1 MHGLDVVIGSNGE
14 MGIGAAAQAHVACA
28 CERLGSIPCGITGHH
43 FYEDEP
49 SLEVPLDI
57 DGIRARLPEGPG
69 LGVEPTEAVRRR
81 FSA

>member
-1 MHGLDVVIGSNGE
+1 
-14 MGIGAAAQAHVACA
+14 MGIGAAAQTHVACA

-49 SLEVPLDI
+49 TLETRVDI
-57 DGIRARLPEGPG
+57 DGRRARLPQGPG
-69 LGVEPTEAVRRR
+69 LGVEPVEEVRRR